1 MVTQSVGMWVP
12 NEKDYGVGVG
22 IGIGIEPDPDSDPD
36 AERSKLRGYH
46 LS

>member
-22 IGIGIEPDPDSDPD
+22 IGIDPDPDSDPD